1 MASKTS
7 KPTASAGTPPLSNQG
22 TDNSVMIRAQYIRDL
37 SFENPNPLVIFST
50 ESQSQPEIQVGIQ
63 AKAQNLGERN
73 FELILDFNIEAKRE
87 KDVMFIVELA
97 YAAVVTVAND
107 FPEDQINRAIMVD
120 AAHLLFPFARNIIA
134 DMTRDGGYPPLML
147 APVDFAHLFEQQQ
160 KQQEDSQ
167 AVH

>member
-1 MASKTS
+1 MSAKAS
-7 KPTASAGTPPLSNQG
+7 KPTASSGHPPLSTPG
-22 TDNSVMIRAQYIRDL
+22 TENSVMIRAQYIRDL

-63 AKAQNLGERN
+63 AKAQNLGDRN
-73 FELILDFNIEAKRE
+73 FELILEFNIEAKRE

-97 YAAVVTVAND
+97 YAAVISVAND
-107 FPEDQINRAIMVD
+107 FPDDQINKAIMVD

-147 APVDFAHLFEQQQ
+147 APVDFAVLFAQQQ
-160 KQQEDSQ
+160 QQESSQ